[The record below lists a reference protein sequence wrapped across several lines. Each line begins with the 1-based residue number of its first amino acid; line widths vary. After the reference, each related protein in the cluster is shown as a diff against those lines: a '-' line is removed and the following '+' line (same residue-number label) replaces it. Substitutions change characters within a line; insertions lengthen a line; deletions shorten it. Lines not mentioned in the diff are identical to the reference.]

1 MRTYE
6 RETEKQEYMQDR
18 VNERERACDRG
29 AKERRRGVEDECT
42 HSR

>member
-18 VNERERACDRG
+18 VNEREERAIEG
-29 AKERRRGVEDECT
+29 QRREGEE
-42 HSR
+42 